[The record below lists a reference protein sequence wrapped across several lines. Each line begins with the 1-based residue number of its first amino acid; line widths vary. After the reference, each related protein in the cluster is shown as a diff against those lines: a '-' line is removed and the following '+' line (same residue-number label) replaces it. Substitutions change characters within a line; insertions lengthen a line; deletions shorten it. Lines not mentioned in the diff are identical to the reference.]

1 MLCSALSGAV
11 HLAQQADRNS
21 EGNNFMSIL
30 LSSATHVMLGLFPVT
45 QLVGE
50 RVASYTITILGV
62 CISKLNNPL
71 QYMT

>member
-1 MLCSALSGAV
+1 MLCSALSGAA
-11 HLAQQADRNS
+11 HLAQQTDRNS
-21 EGNNFMSIL
+21 EDNNFMSIR
-30 LSSATHVMLGLFPVT
+30 LSSATHVMLDWFPVT

-50 RVASYTITILGV
+50 RVASYTITTLGV